1 MKRILLASVAAVIL
15 LGVAG
20 LIYLG
25 KSGHPSPKNGHWLR
39 IFAATRAYQE
49 QLTKAGQPI
58 PETVSPQDL
67 IDRKL
72 LSATDAAG
80 LESVKIRLFARPKP
94 GDMTAVLMEVTL
106 SDGTRLAAFADGSAG
121 ALPNNAR

>member
-1 MKRILLASVAAVIL
+1 MKRLLVASLAAGLALIVVGWIYIGSGRQPNWMRVLVAA
-15 LGVAG
+15 
-20 LIYLG
+20 
-25 KSGHPSPKNGHWLR
+25 R
-39 IFAATRAYQE
+39 TYQE

-94 GDMTAVLMEVTL
+94 GDMTAVLMEVTMP
-106 SDGTRLAAFADGSAG
+106 DGTRMAAFADGSAG
-121 ALPNNAR
+121 ALPKNAR

>member
-1 MKRILLASVAAVIL
+1 MKRILFASLAAGLVLFV
-15 LGVAG
+15 VG
-20 LIYLG
+20 LIYIG
-25 KSGHPSPKNGHWLR
+25 SGRQPNWMR
-39 IFAATRAYQE
+39 VFVAARTYQE

-94 GDMTAVLMEVTL
+94 GDMTAVLMEVTMP
-106 SDGTRLAAFADGSAG
+106 DGTRMAAFADGSAG
-121 ALPNNAR
+121 ALPKNAR